1 LKILLTGKNGQVG
14 WDLARVLPRL
24 GELRATDRSEID
36 LANADSIRRLVRETK
51 PEVVVNA
58 AAYTAVDKAE
68 AEPDLAMRINGEA
81 PGILA
86 EEAKRLGALLV
97 HYSTDY
103 VFDGEKAG
111 AYLETDAPNPLGAY
125 GRSKLAGERAVAES
139 GCRHLIFRTCWVY
152 APRGRNFML
161 TILKAARERPE
172 LRVVN
177 DQFGAPTPSAAIAD
191 ATLHAL
197 EKGGGEDGV
206 YHMSA
211 GGRTSWHGFA
221 QAILQSAG
229 LTTPVKAIPTSEYP
243 TPARR
248 PRNSVLDNSRLNGA
262 FGIRL
267 PPWERGM
274 QDVLSRLAA

>member
-1 LKILLTGKNGQVG
+1 MITGKNGQVG

-36 LANADSIRRLVRETK
+36 LADADSIRRVVRETR
-51 PEVVVNA
+51 PEVLVNA

-111 AYLETDAPNPLGAY
+111 AYLETDEPNPLGAY
-125 GRSKLAGERAVAES
+125 GRSKLAGERAIAES
-139 GCRHLIFRTCWVY
+139 GCRHLVFRTCWVY
-152 APRGRNFML
+152 APRGRNFAL

-177 DQFGAPTPSAAIAD
+177 DQFGAPTSSAAIAE
-191 ATLHAL
+191 ATLRAL
-197 EKGGGEDGV
+197 EKGGREGI

-221 QAILQSAG
+221 QAIVQGAG
-229 LTTPVKAIPTSEYP
+229 LTTPVNAIPTSEYP
-243 TPARR
+243 TAARR
-248 PRNSVLDNSRLNGA
+248 PRNSVLDNSRLNDA

-267 PPWERGM
+267 APWESGM
-274 QDVLSRLAA
+274 REVLARLTA